1 MSLDRD
7 QPLGTGQ
14 LEQAAAT
21 VRDLCRLTPWLRARP
36 TLMTRQKLRAIATLL
51 GALAGLAL
59 AGDDV
64 GSTLHYLQT
73 IPRGFQGL
81 PRPANLD
88 WIAAWA
94 GAARILTGAS
104 WLMGLLTQV
113 SLLGLALI
121 VFRTLNPDFR
131 LTPPVAPDA
140 EPGAVLRQPIDRRRL
155 RQIGAAM
162 LLSLWLLGYLG
173 AWLPWGKQG
182 IAGLLLT
189 GPTALQRLWPG
200 AEAAASVGGQVLLL
214 GGLWLVW
221 GEAGLLRPGLGETRR
236 IGVGRALIAAILA
249 GIALTPF
256 AIPLMGWAQ
265 AIATE
270 VLQGMGGAARMAWLT
285 YLGSVL
291 VAYPLALATAGW
303 TALSLARWSH
313 FPWERRALVAGVT
326 VAAAAWLGVGG
337 LLRLAGPGRF
347 DLGVPLARAA
357 GVRTGPAGTLATLT
371 LVPGAQPVPGLTRT
385 MSGQGLTATDA
396 SARRVWAYLERRRFR
411 TVHLFPALMHI
422 CQCEALTWNSD
433 RFLEITLRSL
443 ERNPHPGFC
452 QLLIEKLAHCPATP
466 SARAALARLQDPQ
479 RFHLPPGGE
488 REMATLRRSLGPE
501 GADLSGRLLANGFPA
516 RGLRVGVINEA
527 LWQQLRGEP
536 PALNHRLVV
545 ASDGV
550 DETGA
555 FRLRRVPAG
564 RYLLLV
570 AVPPRRHPWAALW
583 TLVQGSPGPI
593 TVASA
598 ARALDVGTIRLIV
611 SVPLRPRG
619 RQREARGAVN

>member
-1 MSLDRD
+1 
-7 QPLGTGQ
+7 
-14 LEQAAAT
+14 
-21 VRDLCRLTPWLRARP
+21 
-36 TLMTRQKLRAIATLL
+36 MTRQKLRAIATLL
-51 GALAGLAL
+51 GALAGFAL

-64 GSTLHYLQT
+64 GSTLSYLQT
-73 IPRGFQGL
+73 IPRGFQDL

-94 GAARILTGAS
+94 DAARVLTAVS
-104 WLMGLLTQV
+104 WLLGLLTQAA
-113 SLLGLALI
+113 LLGLALI
-121 VFRTLNPDFR
+121 VFRILNPDFR
-131 LTPPVAPDA
+131 LTAPVAPDA

-155 RQIGAAM
+155 RQIGGAVVV
-162 LLSLWLLGYLG
+162 SLWLLGYLG
-173 AWLPWGKQG
+173 AWLPWGQQG
-182 IAGLLLT
+182 LLGLLLT
-189 GPTALQRLWPG
+189 GPTGLQELWPG
-200 AEAAASVGGQVLLL
+200 ARAAASVVGQVLLL

-236 IGVGRALIAAILA
+236 IGVGRALVAAILA

-270 VLQGMGGAARMAWLT
+270 VLQGMGGAARMAWLA

-313 FPWERRALVAGVT
+313 FPWERRALAAGVT

-337 LLRLAGPGRF
+337 LLWLAGPGRF

-371 LVPGAQPVPGLTRT
+371 LLPGPQPVPGLTRT
-385 MSGQGLTATDA
+385 VSGQGLTATDD

-443 ERNPHPGFC
+443 EQNPHPGSC
-452 QLLIEKLAHCPATP
+452 QLLIEKLAHCAATP
-466 SARAALARLQDPQ
+466 TARAALSRLQDP
-479 RFHLPPGGE
+479 RWFHLPPGGE
-488 REMATLRRSLGPE
+488 REMATLQHGLGPN

-516 RGLRVGVINEA
+516 RGLRVGLINEA
-527 LWQQLRGEP
+527 LWQQMRGAP

-555 FRLRRVPAG
+555 FRLRHIPAG

-593 TVASA
+593 VIASGARTV
-598 ARALDVGTIRLIV
+598 DVRTIRLIV
-611 SVPLRPRG
+611 LVPRLRRG
-619 RQREARGAVN
+619 RERGARGR